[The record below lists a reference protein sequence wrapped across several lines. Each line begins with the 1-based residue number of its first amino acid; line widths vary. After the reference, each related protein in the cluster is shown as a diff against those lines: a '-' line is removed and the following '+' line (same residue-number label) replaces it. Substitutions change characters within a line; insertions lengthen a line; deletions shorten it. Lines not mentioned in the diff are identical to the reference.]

1 MYRKSIQGRVMRIG
15 AFSLLMTSAT
25 MVAPTAPAAAQT
37 AVVPPQTQ
45 AVRAQPKAVRT
56 LTEQEM
62 IDMMIGSSIQA
73 TRATNTESMIRQI
86 RAAFA
91 QGRKFTMID
100 TDAVGDDWVVAMPGA
115 VGGGGP
121 WEFVLDDVKKA
132 NLPEIADP
140 AVKAMEMLGQ
150 YSGRK
155 IDAIIRVESAEATLR
170 AFLVAS
176 ALGVPVVDSCLSGR
190 ARPEGQQS
198 IPDAQ
203 NISRVGT
210 SVGVTRWG
218 DVLVFA
224 NVAAP
229 IRREHLMRAAAVAS
243 GGVITM
249 ASARYTGSEIRTAT
263 LKGSLTQAIQWGRTV
278 REASAKGQDP
288 IGALTKVS
296 NGYRLFQGIVSKA
309 EVKGDKG
316 FTYWDVEMTGN
327 GQYTGHSYKIFVKN
341 ENIVTWLDG
350 KPDAMSPD
358 FISNLDPKTG
368 AAISSGTD
376 LGAYHVGREVV
387 IVGIPASPMWRIP
400 RGIDLMGPRH
410 YGFDFDYV
418 PIEQQMK
425 LRTKFPK

>member
-1 MYRKSIQGRVMRIG
+1 MIAKTMTGMATLAVLLAAG
-15 AFSLLMTSAT
+15 AP
-25 MVAPTAPAAAQT
+25 APQALAQTPAPAAAP
-37 AVVPPQTQ
+37 AKPAKIRV
-45 AVRAQPKAVRT
+45 

-62 IDMMIGSSIQA
+62 IDMAVGSGIQA
-73 TRATNTESMIRQI
+73 TRATNTDAMIKQI
-86 RAAFA
+86 RDAFA
-91 QGRKFTMID
+91 KGLKFTMVD
-100 TDAVGDDWVVAMPGA
+100 VDAVGDDWVVALPGA

-132 NLPEIADP
+132 NLPEIENP
-140 AVKAMEMLGQ
+140 SVKAMEMLGQ

-170 AFLVAS
+170 AFMVAA

-198 IPDAQ
+198 IPDAH

-249 ASARYTGSEIRTAT
+249 ASSRYTGAEIRSSTIG
-263 LKGSLTQAIQWGRTV
+263 GSLTQAMLWGRTV
-278 REASAKGQDP
+278 REATAKGQDP
-288 IGALTKVS
+288 IAALTKVS
-296 NGYRLFQGIVSKA
+296 QGYRLFQGVVSKA
-309 EVKGDKG
+309 EVKGEKG
-316 FTYWDVEMTGN
+316 FTYWDVEMKGN
-327 GQYTGHSYKIFVKN
+327 GKYAGHTYKIFVKN

-368 AAISSGTD
+368 GAISGGSD
-376 LGAYHVGREVV
+376 LGAYQVGREVV
-387 IVGIPASPMWRIP
+387 MVGIPSSPMWRIP
-400 RGIDLMGPRH
+400 RGIELMGPRH
-410 YGFDFDYV
+410 YKFDFDFV

-425 LRTKFPK
+425 LRQKF